1 MSTLGVKYLTLI
13 SLYRY
18 MISDGPDGG
27 PLMSMD
33 VRDFV
38 MTVGSR
44 SPSPG
49 GGSVSALAASLVSGS
64 VFNTAPHYERE
75 TWFWN
80 EKHHFLSL
88 LLIILLIKWDVNW
101 HNYKTSSNINITF
114 VIIAKEVHVLY
125 ILKKNSGLFEKDKV

>member
-64 VFNTAPHYERE
+64 TRPLIMRGKHDFEMISIIFN
-75 TWFWN
+75 
-80 EKHHFLSL
+80 LSL
-88 LLIILLIKWDVNW
+88 LLIILLIK
-101 HNYKTSSNINITF
+101 
-114 VIIAKEVHVLY
+114 
-125 ILKKNSGLFEKDKV
+125 

>member
-1 MSTLGVKYLTLI
+1 MLISMSTLGVRYLTLI

-75 TWFWN
+75 T
-80 EKHHFLSL
+80 
-88 LLIILLIKWDVNW
+88 
-101 HNYKTSSNINITF
+101 
-114 VIIAKEVHVLY
+114 
-125 ILKKNSGLFEKDKV
+125 

>member
-1 MSTLGVKYLTLI
+1 MLISMSILGVQYLTLI

-64 VFNTAPHYERE
+64 V
-75 TWFWN
+75 
-80 EKHHFLSL
+80 
-88 LLIILLIKWDVNW
+88 
-101 HNYKTSSNINITF
+101 NIYTI
-114 VIIAKEVHVLY
+114 
-125 ILKKNSGLFEKDKV
+125 

>member
-1 MSTLGVKYLTLI
+1 MH
-13 SLYRY
+13 SLHHRY

-49 GGSVSALAASLVSGS
+49 GGSVSALAASLVS
-64 VFNTAPHYERE
+64 
-75 TWFWN
+75 
-80 EKHHFLSL
+80 
-88 LLIILLIKWDVNW
+88 
-101 HNYKTSSNINITF
+101 TSF
-114 VIIAKEVHVLY
+114 
-125 ILKKNSGLFEKDKV
+125 